1 VIIKEAPDE
10 IQNYLHDAANYRGMC
25 EKVFIP
31 ESAEELRRLVEDA
44 NKYGIKLTVAG
55 NGTGLTGGRVPE
67 GGAVV
72 SMEKL
77 NNIKEFKDAT
87 FTAVA
92 EAGVLLNDFQSEA
105 SRRNL
110 LYPPDPTETN
120 CFIGAT
126 IANNSSGA
134 KTFKYGATR
143 NFVNKLKIVLPTGD
157 TLTLRRG
164 DFLAENYLLKL
175 KTDSGE
181 RIVVEIPRYKMPRV
195 KNAAGYFAMRDMDA
209 VDLFVGSEGTL
220 GIIVEAELRLVR
232 KPSRFLSAVIFFDEE
247 ENALDFIEEARLR
260 SRKTLPLKDE
270 TKIDALAL
278 EFFDRRALTFLREDF
293 PSVPQA
299 GAAVWFEQEIES
311 EEDKVIE
318 EWLELIG
325 KYNGD
330 EQNSW
335 LAADEKDRNK
345 FKHFRHAL
353 SSKITEFI
361 ASQGQ
366 MLKVGTD
373 TAVPDD
379 KFKEFYFY
387 SKNLVL
393 NSGLRFV
400 NYGHFGNSHMH
411 LNMLPRNKAELEKA
425 KKLYED
431 ICRKAVRLGGTVS
444 AEHGIGKLKRKYLLI
459 MYGEKGVSE
468 MAKVKKILDPNL
480 ILNIG
485 NIFEERFLH

>member
-1 VIIKEAPDE
+1 
-10 IQNYLHDAANYRGMC
+10 
-25 EKVFIP
+25 
-31 ESAEELRRLVEDA
+31 
-44 NKYGIKLTVAG
+44 
-55 NGTGLTGGRVPE
+55 
-67 GGAVV
+67 
-72 SMEKL
+72 
-77 NNIKEFKDAT
+77 
-87 FTAVA
+87 
-92 EAGVLLNDFQSEA
+92 
-105 SRRNL
+105 
-110 LYPPDPTETN
+110 
-120 CFIGAT
+120 
-126 IANNSSGA
+126 
-134 KTFKYGATR
+134 
-143 NFVNKLKIVLPTGD
+143 
-157 TLTLRRG
+157 
-164 DFLAENYLLKL
+164 
-175 KTDSGE
+175 
-181 RIVVEIPRYKMPRV
+181 
-195 KNAAGYFAMRDMDA
+195 
-209 VDLFVGSEGTL
+209 
-220 GIIVEAELRLVR
+220 
-232 KPSRFLSAVIFFDEE
+232 
-247 ENALDFIEEARLR
+247 
-260 SRKTLPLKDE
+260 
-270 TKIDALAL
+270 
-278 EFFDRRALTFLREDF
+278 
-293 PSVPQA
+293 
-299 GAAVWFEQEIES
+299 
-311 EEDKVIE
+311 
-318 EWLELIG
+318 LELIG